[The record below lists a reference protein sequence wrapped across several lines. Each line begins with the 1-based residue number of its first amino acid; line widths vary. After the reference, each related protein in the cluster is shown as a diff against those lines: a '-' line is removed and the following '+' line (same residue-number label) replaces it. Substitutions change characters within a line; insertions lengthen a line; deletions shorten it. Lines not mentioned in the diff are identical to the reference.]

1 MLLLLDGL
9 MDLKKYDRHVG
20 LSKAHHV
27 CELKKT
33 CGFKEKIDGPK
44 TLGWAW
50 HGHQFGRLSKAVL
63 DGRAVPARE
72 SSQALVCRHGHRSPL
87 GTCQAIPPI
96 KRPKKNGFGMTYINN
111 QSKHIDP
118 C

>member
-44 TLGWAW
+44 KLGWAW
-50 HGHQFGRLSKAVL
+50 HGPSIWWAEQ
-63 DGRAVPARE
+63 GRAVPTRE
-72 SSQALVCRHGHRSPL
+72 SSQALVCRHGHRPPL